1 MPIKK
6 LSRTIITSMIG
17 TIFEFYDF
25 ALFGYFAPILG
36 ELFFPAENKTVQLIS
51 VFAVFAI
58 GFVVRPVG
66 GLFFGH
72 MGDVV
77 GRKKA
82 LVWSI
87 LLMAIPTFLIGL
99 LPTYA
104 KIGLWAPVL
113 LIIMRM
119 LQGLSFGGNY
129 SGSLTFVIEHTPVE
143 RRGFVGGLSVTSCLA
158 GFLLGSATAA
168 LFSIIYTQEQMHS
181 FGWRIPFLFGVLI
194 CGVGFYMRQKL
205 EETPEFIKEEK
216 DPDHQNV
223 HPLTEIAQTYK
234 RQILYVVGTTMLH
247 DLSFYLIFSY
257 MTTYLTA
264 VLNLSDSM
272 SFAINTGN
280 LVFAGIVT
288 IIAGWMSDR
297 YGRKKI
303 LTLSALIFVVGTIP
317 LFMLINTKN
326 PMLVLVGQL
335 ILAIGVGSVL
345 GPLPSFMMEAF
356 PTRVRC
362 SASSVVTNLSG
373 PIFGGVTPMFV
384 TWMIA
389 KTGSNLMPA
398 FYLTLIAG
406 LAIVAIRRVKV
417 LGKS

>member
-58 GFVVRPVG
+58 GFVVRPLG

-72 MGDVV
+72 MGDVC

-82 LVWSI
+82 LIWSI

-99 LPTYA
+99 LPGYA
-104 KIGLWAPVL
+104 EIGIMAPIL
-113 LIIMRM
+113 LITLRM

-129 SGSLTFVIEHTPVE
+129 SGSLTFVIEHTAPE
-143 RRGFVGGLSVTSCLA
+143 KRGFIGGLSVTSCLM
-158 GFLLGSATAA
+158 GFLLGSLTAA
-168 LFSIIYTQEQMHS
+168 VFSVIYTTTEMHD
-181 FGWRIPFLFGVLI
+181 FAWRIPFLFGVLI
-194 CGVGFYMRQKL
+194 CVVGFYMRQKL
-205 EETPEFIKEEK
+205 EETPEFLLEEK
-216 DPDHQNV
+216 DPEHKNV
-223 HPLTEIAQTYK
+223 HPLTEIAQGYK

-247 DLSFYLIFSY
+247 DLSFYVIFSY

-264 VLNLSDSM
+264 ILNLSESM
-272 SFAINTGN
+272 SFAINTAN
-280 LVFAGIVT
+280 LVFACIVT

-303 LTLSALIFVVGTIP
+303 LTLAAVAFVIGTIP
-317 LFMLINTKN
+317 LFMLINTKV
-326 PMLVLVGQL
+326 PVFVFAAQL
-335 ILAIGVGSVL
+335 LLAVGVGSVL

-362 SASSVVTNLSG
+362 SASSIVTNLSG
-373 PIFGGVTPMFV
+373 PIFGGTAPMFI
-384 TWMIA
+384 TWMID
-389 KTGSNLMPA
+389 KTGSNLVPG
-398 FYLTLIAG
+398 FYLTLIAAF
-406 LAIVAIRRVKV
+406 AIFAIQRVKKA
-417 LGKS
+417 GA